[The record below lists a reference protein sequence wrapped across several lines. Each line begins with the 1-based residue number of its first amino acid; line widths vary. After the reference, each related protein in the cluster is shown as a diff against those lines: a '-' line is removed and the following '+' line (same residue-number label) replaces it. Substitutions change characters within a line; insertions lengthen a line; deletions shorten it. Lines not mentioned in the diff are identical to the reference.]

1 MGSSCEDFSKTSFLL
16 ELLKIISRIAFRF
29 KVNLLADGPPLTME
43 YDQSRFEEDNA
54 SGAWRR
60 RSILGERWWQHLRS
74 IPATRVGA
82 LHLGSITPTSENN
95 PHQRKTHIREIP
107 TSEKNPQW
115 RKTHKSEKN
124 CCCIHLRELVAT

>member
-43 YDQSRFEEDNA
+43 YDQSRFEEDNK
-54 SGAWRR
+54 SGASRR

-82 LHLGSITPTSENN
+82 LHLGSITPTSE
-95 PHQRKTHIREIP
+95 
-107 TSEKNPQW
+107 KNPQW
-115 RKTHKSEKN
+115 RKAQNKQ
-124 CCCIHLRELVAT
+124 LVHPTERAENKACVW